1 MKLCKENCLVNNS
14 TSMKEILDIYC
25 QSNDTTN
32 FKNRDCFTY
41 KAGSKKSSSLYSI
54 HKSSKFHENLTLLGG
69 GGGGADSILEVGSQ
83 KTRKLSQ
90 LPPVRSDFHE
100 TLQGKLS
107 GQ

>member
-1 MKLCKENCLVNNS
+1 MYAS
-14 TSMKEILDIYC
+14 R
-25 QSNDTTN
+25 
-32 FKNRDCFTY
+32 F
-41 KAGSKKSSSLYSI
+41 
-54 HKSSKFHENLTLLGG
+54 SSKFHENLALLGG
-69 GGGGADSILEVGSQ
+69 GGGGADSILEAGSQ